1 MAKSIKTPETVKAKQ
16 EAFARIQAGDDNGI
30 RAFLKEKKP
39 LIERLESEREDSYEA
54 AAQSVKDFIIR

>member
-1 MAKSIKTPETVKAKQ
+1 MARPIKTPETEKTKQ
-16 EAFARIQAGDDNGI
+16 EAFARIQTGDDNGI

-54 AAQSVKDFIIR
+54 AVQSVKDFIIR